1 VCGKGYKMA
10 KDLNQL
16 LRDVV
21 QEGAS
26 DLHLGVDTVPHMR
39 LDGGLVPIDSAV
51 MNAASVKSL
60 VYSILTDEQKDKFE
74 KDKELDFAF
83 TISGLSRF
91 RVNVFFQRGCV
102 GAAIRALPFKIM
114 SFEECGLPIN
124 VVQDFCNRQKGLVLV
139 TGATGSGKSTSLASM
154 IDYINIHRDCHI
166 ITIEDPI
173 EYVHSNK
180 KSIVD
185 QREVGSDTH
194 TFARALKHVLREDPD
209 VILIGEMR
217 DLETVEAALVIAETG
232 HLVFATLHT
241 SDSSQTI
248 NRIIDVFPSR
258 QQAQVRTQ
266 LSFVLTGVLSQQLLP
281 RKSGKGRVLAVEI
294 LIANHAMKS
303 LIRESKIHQVYSVIQ
318 TGQKDNMQT
327 MNQALFELYKK
338 GDISEKEAL
347 ASTTEVQDLERMLRG
362 K

>member
-1 VCGKGYKMA
+1 MA
-10 KDLNQL
+10 KDLSQL
-16 LRDVV
+16 LRDAV
-21 QEGAS
+21 QKGAS
-26 DLHLGVDTVPHMR
+26 DLHLGALTTPHMR
-39 LDGGLVPIDSAV
+39 LDGSLIPADSAV
-51 MNAASVKSL
+51 LDGALVKSL
-60 VYSILTDEQKDKFE
+60 VYSILTDEQKGKFE
-74 KDKELDFAF
+74 RDKELDFAF
-83 TISGLSRF
+83 TIEGLSRF
-91 RVNVFFQRGCV
+91 RVNVFFQRGYI

-114 SFEECGLPIN
+114 SFEECGLPVNI
-124 VVQDFCNRQKGLVLV
+124 VQDFCKRQKGLVLV

-154 IDYINIHRDCHI
+154 INYINTNRDCHI

-180 KSIVD
+180 KSIIN
-185 QREVGSDTH
+185 QREVGVDTH
-194 TFARALKHVLREDPD
+194 SFSQGLKHILREDPD

-217 DLETVEAALVIAETG
+217 DLETIDAALVIAETG

-241 SDSSQTI
+241 SDSAQTI

-281 RKSGKGRVLAVEI
+281 RKSGKGRVLAVEV
-294 LIANHAMKS
+294 LVANHAVKS
-303 LIRESKIHQVYSVIQ
+303 MIRESKIHQVYSIIQ

-327 MNQALFELYKK
+327 MNQALFELCKT
-338 GDISEKEAL
+338 GHISEEEAL
-347 ASTTEVQDLERMLRG
+347 VSTTEVQDLERMLRG

>member
-1 VCGKGYKMA
+1 MA
-10 KDLNQL
+10 RDLNQL
-16 LRDVV
+16 LRDAV
-21 QEGAS
+21 QKGAS
-26 DLHLGVDTVPHMR
+26 DLHLGVGAAPHIR
-39 LDGGLVPIDSAV
+39 LDGNLVPVDDEMLDEASAK
-51 MNAASVKSL
+51 NL
-60 VYSILTDEQKDKFE
+60 IYSILTDDQKNKFE
-74 KDKELDFAF
+74 RDKELDFAF
-83 TISGLSRF
+83 TIQGLSRF
-91 RVNVFFQRGCV
+91 RVNVFFQRGYI

-114 SFEECGLPIN
+114 SFQECGLPVN
-124 VVQDFCNRQKGLVLV
+124 VVQDFCNMQKGLVLV

-166 ITIEDPI
+166 ITIEDPV

-180 KSIVD
+180 KSIID

-194 TFARALKHVLREDPD
+194 TFSQALKHVLREDPD

-241 SDSSQTI
+241 SDSSQAI

-281 RKSGKGRVLAVEI
+281 RNSGKGRVLAVEV
-294 LIANHAMKS
+294 LIANYAMKS

-327 MNQALFELYKK
+327 MNQALFELCKK